1 MALVVKDRV
10 LETSITTG
18 TGTFTLD
25 GPELTYQSFAAIG
38 NGNVAYYA
46 IVSQTADEWEV
57 GYGTYTASGTTLSRT
72 FVYAS
77 SNSGNLVDFT
87 AGTKNVFNTYPAEQ
101 AIYQELNGDLKLV
114 GGVIGVTI
122 DGTTGTTLPNTSFQ
136 AFTTGNYYMQANQ
149 QNLSSGAE
157 ASADWVI
164 TANNGDDTVNY
175 TDLGM
180 ASSGYNYPDFS
191 AVKANSTYLIGTGAD
206 VRIVAGKFGASSP
219 GAQDIVFVAG
229 SLKDTE
235 ERLRIKGA
243 TGNVILDGTN
253 PTDTGEKLQVVGTA
267 KITGATTFGSTV
279 LLNTDPTLALQAA
292 TKQYVDNQVT
302 AGLHIHAPVRVET
315 TANLNATYAQ
325 GGTTFDVTDITGTDT
340 VTTSV
345 NHGLSVNDQ
354 IWLTSTAGNGLS
366 INTAYFVYS
375 TPALN
380 QLTLSL
386 TFGGAEITGL
396 TNASGLTYATR
407 ANSGVGATLTNA
419 GTQVALTVDGKALNV
434 ADRVMVR
441 LQTNG
446 AENGVYVVTTVG
458 TGATNWVLTRAT
470 DSNMVNPSD
479 PNGLGTGDYYF
490 TQEGVLNAGDSHVL
504 TTEPNT
510 MIIGYTT
517 LTYTQFSG
525 GVTYSGGTNIDVT
538 GQVISLTGT
547 VATTN
552 GGTGLS
558 AYTAGDLIYSNATN
572 TLTNLNIGTT
582 GQTLIVA
589 GGAPVWGALDMAG
602 AGVAGVLPES
612 HGGTNQASYATGDT
626 LYASGTNTLAKLSG
640 NTSTNKQF
648 LSQTGTGSAS
658 AAPVWSVITASDIAS
673 GVLGAANGG
682 TGLSS
687 YSVGDIIYASGAT
700 TLSKLNAVA
709 TGNVLLSGGLTTAPS
724 WGKVGLTTAVTGTL
738 PIANG
743 GTGQTTKAAAFN
755 ALSPITTTGDLIVG
769 NGSNSATRLA
779 IGSNNQVLTS
789 NGTTATWATLST
801 VSTFSAGTT
810 GFTPSTATSGA
821 VTLAGTLA
829 TTNGGTGLTSFTSGG
844 LLYASSTS
852 ALTTGSAL
860 TYSSSTLTAPNVAA
874 SNGMIVNSNTVS
886 ASYAIPSGSSA
897 LAAGPITVAS
907 GATVTVPS
915 GSRWVIL

>member
-10 LETSITTG
+10 LETSVSTG

-25 GPELTYQSFAAIG
+25 GTLPTYQSFAAIG
-38 NGNVAYYA
+38 DGNVAYYA
-46 IVSQTADEWEV
+46 IVSQNSSDWEV

-72 FVYAS
+72 VVYAS

-87 AGTKNVFNTYPAEQ
+87 AGQKNVFNTYPAEQ

-136 AFTTGNYYMQANQ
+136 AFTTGDYYMQANQ
-149 QNLSSGAE
+149 QNLSSGAS

-191 AVKANSTYLIGTGAD
+191 AIKANSTYLIGTGSD

-235 ERLRIKGA
+235 ERMRVKGD
-243 TGNVILDGTN
+243 TGNVILNNVAN
-253 PTDTGEKLQVVGTA
+253 PTDTGEKLQVTGSA
-267 KITGATTFGSTV
+267 KITGATSFGSTV
-279 LLNTDPTLALQAA
+279 LLNQDPTLALQAA

-302 AGLHIHAPVRVET
+302 AGLHIHEPVRVET
-315 TANLNATYAQ
+315 TANLTSTYAQ
-325 GGTTFDVTDITGTDT
+325 GGTTFNITDITSTTT

-386 TFGGAEITGL
+386 TFGGAQITGL

-419 GTQVALTVDGKALNV
+419 GTQVALTLDGIALSLTN
-434 ADRVMVR
+434 RVMVR
-441 LQTNG
+441 LQTNDE
-446 AENGVYVVTTVG
+446 ENGVYTVTTVG
-458 TGATNWVLTRAT
+458 NGSTNWVLTRAT
-470 DSNMVNPSD
+470 DSNKVNPSD
-479 PNGLGTGDYYF
+479 PNGVGTGDYYY
-490 TQEGVLNAGDSHVL
+490 TQEGIINAGDSHVL

-510 MIIGYTT
+510 MIIGYTP
-517 LTYTQFSG
+517 LTFTQFSG
-525 GVTYSGGTNIDVT
+525 GVTYTGGTNINVT

-547 VATTN
+547 VAATN

-572 TLTNLNIGTT
+572 TLTNLTIGTT

-589 GGAPVWGALDMAG
+589 GGAPVWGALDLAG
-602 AGVAGVLPES
+602 AGVAGVLPED
-612 HGGTNQASYATGDT
+612 HGGTNQSSYVTGDM
-626 LYASGTNTLAKLSG
+626 LYASNTNTLAKLAP
-640 NTSTNKQF
+640 NTTTTKKW
-648 LSQTGTGSAS
+648 LSQTGTGAAG
-658 AAPVWSVITASDIAS
+658 AAPIWDVITISDIAS

-687 YSVGDIIYASGAT
+687 YAVGDIIYASGST
-700 TLSKLNAVA
+700 TFSKLSAVA
-709 TGNVLLSGGLTTAPS
+709 VGNVLLSGGLTTAPS
-724 WGKVGLTTAVTGTL
+724 WGKVDLTSAVSNTL
-738 PIANG
+738 PVTSG
-743 GTGQTTKAAAFN
+743 GTGATDAATARTN
-755 ALSPITTTGDLIVG
+755 LSAQETLVSGTNIKTVNSTSLLGSGNIV
-769 NGSNSATRLA
+769 
-779 IGSNNQVLTS
+779 
-789 NGTTATWATLST
+789 TTATVANDCIYENSQTIS
-801 VSTFSAGTT
+801 SSY
-810 GFTPSTATSGA
+810 SITSGKSA
-821 VTLAGTLA
+821 M
-829 TTNGGTGLTSFTSGG
+829 
-844 LLYASSTS
+844 SS
-852 ALTTGSAL
+852 
-860 TYSSSTLTAPNVAA
+860 
-874 SNGMIVNSNTVS
+874 
-886 ASYAIPSGSSA
+886 
-897 LAAGPITVAS
+897 GPITISS

-915 GSRWVIL
+915 GSRWVVL